1 MQILSVSKHD
11 STKIS
16 TIANVVGAE
25 GENYVNA
32 VWIGWRPL
40 RKRKLNDTNLWQTGN
55 LGFSWPCGKG
65 KGIEDLIFYSLKE
78 SISGLLYWRLWKNS
92 CRHSATTTKKHSE
105 GRNALCL

>member
-32 VWIGWRPL
+32 V
-40 RKRKLNDTNLWQTGN
+40 
-55 LGFSWPCGKG
+55 
-65 KGIEDLIFYSLKE
+65 
-78 SISGLLYWRLWKNS
+78 
-92 CRHSATTTKKHSE
+92 
-105 GRNALCL
+105 